1 MKDFATTGFLTN
13 SRKTIQFTIPLDKP
27 SVAHEIYFSKLN
39 IQVRHINGG
48 FLINENVIEGDFT
61 VTSKVEGMGIL
72 VNITRSTHFDA
83 INDIPL
89 SVYIVEAEGE
99 FYSQPI
105 PKPIVHVKTFEEL
118 MADLLEAWQEQ
129 EPGPE
134 EEPEIEPEEGSE
146 EENEGESDTGSEQ
159 LHSDTETSD

>member
-1 MKDFATTGFLTN
+1 MRDFATTGFLTN

-72 VNITRSTHFDA
+72 VSITRSTQFDA

-118 MADLLEAWQEQ
+118 MADLLEAWPQ
-129 EPGPE
+129 
-134 EEPEIEPEEGSE
+134 EPEEGSE

>member
-72 VNITRSTHFDA
+72 VNITRSTQFDA

-118 MADLLEAWQEQ
+118 MADLLEAWPQ
-129 EPGPE
+129 
-134 EEPEIEPEEGSE
+134 EIEPEEGSE

>member
-1 MKDFATTGFLTN
+1 MRDFATTGFLTN

-72 VNITRSTHFDA
+72 VNITRSTQFDA

-118 MADLLEAWQEQ
+118 MADLLEAWPQ
-129 EPGPE
+129 
-134 EEPEIEPEEGSE
+134 EPEEGSE